1 MIQLVIVQVLDDFEA
16 FKPSV
21 GLTLLLS
28 TRLQSRRNLK
38 SPRQTLRRTPQRI
51 EIDVPPYEIIAVLT
65 GATLSRLKSLVG
77 FSLGLK
83 FLYNTVVNMIKF
95 ISMQLKRCNPYSK

>member
-38 SPRQTLRRTPQRI
+38 SPRQTLRRTLQRI